1 MGLGVLLPQLSV
13 YRQHARLLCFET
25 ARAAHGGRS
34 ADAATRIE
42 QSLTL
47 ARHAGEDG
55 TLIAQLVSVA
65 IAHMT
70 FDTINRT
77 VRDYPALFTDEQLQR
92 LAHRVS
98 AFSPVPEGS
107 AAWRP
112 NLTLERLAFED
123 VLQRFFTDDG
133 NGDGRLCNGMM
144 YYHSEFGAVEPK
156 AAKFLNPVIAGVV
169 AGRRETSS
177 LYNRFMDRVESENA
191 KPRYLRDVASLE
203 RELDE
208 LKSGMGIRNSLVA
221 LMVPA
226 IAKAASSFDIGCTL
240 RDATA
245 AGLSVELYG
254 RKNGRF
260 PASWSDLV
268 PHMLPAAPRDP
279 WSGLALGFKAGA
291 GTSGRP
297 VIYSIG
303 ADRTDNGGTIG
314 TPWDVISA
322 WSSATVPTLGGQT
335 STGDWVIW
343 PKPEPVGERPQ
354 FDPALPIGATPSSR
368 VYQWGWL
375 GGLMGN

>member
-1 MGLGVLLPQLSV
+1 MLS
-13 YRQHARLLCFET
+13 
-25 ARAAHGGRS
+25 
-34 ADAATRIE
+34 
-42 QSLTL
+42 L

-65 IAHMT
+65 IAHLT

-98 AFSPVPEGS
+98 AFAPGPEGT

-112 NLTLERLAFED
+112 NLALERRAFED

-133 NGDGRLCNGMM
+133 HGDGRLCDGMM
-144 YYHSEFGAVEPK
+144 FYHSEFGVVEPK
-156 AAKFLNPVIAGVV
+156 AAKFFNPVLAGVV
-169 AGRRETSS
+169 AGRKETSS
-177 LYNRFMDRVESENA
+177 LYNKFMDRVESENA

-203 RELDE
+203 REVDE
-208 LKSGMGIRNSLVA
+208 LKAGLGIRNSLVA
-221 LMVPA
+221 LMVPG
-226 IAKAASSFDIGCTL
+226 IAKVASSFDVGRTL

-245 AGLSVELYG
+245 AGLSVELYW
-254 RKNGRF
+254 RKHGRF

-268 PHMLPAAPRDP
+268 PRMLPAAPEDP
-279 WSGLALGFKAGA
+279 WSGRALGFKAGA
-291 GTSGRP
+291 GAGGRP

-303 ADRTDNGGTIG
+303 ADKTDNGGTIG

-322 WSSATVPTLGGQT
+322 WASASVPSLGGQIG
-335 STGDWVIW
+335 TGDWVIW

-354 FDPALPIGATPSSR
+354 PGPAKPIGAAPTGK

-375 GGLMGN
+375 GSLMGGN